1 MSRNPGARSRQCSLS
16 ASSGFTLLE
25 VVVALVILSTSGL
38 ALFSWISQ
46 NLATA
51 TRLQQSQ
58 IRSQLQLEGVSWLS
72 TINPATEPEGE
83 RELGG
88 MRLAWRSTLIEP
100 MRPEFDYGGGLLPR
114 WILGLYRLEASI
126 TRIDTGLRADWIQ
139 VAAGWRPATYS
150 SDGSPNVSN
159 SIRSP
164 SAGAQ
169 R

>member
-1 MSRNPGARSRQCSLS
+1 M
-16 ASSGFTLLE
+16 LE

-58 IRSQLQLEGVSWLS
+58 ARSQLQLEGVSWLS
-72 TINPATEPEGE
+72 TINPAVEPDGE
-83 RELGG
+83 RELSG
-88 MRLAWRSTLIEP
+88 MRLAWRATLIEP

-114 WILGLYRLEASI
+114 WILGLYRVEASV
-126 TRIDTGLRADWIQ
+126 TRIDTGLRADWVQ
-139 VAAGWRPATYS
+139 VVTGWKLATYS
-150 SDGSPNVSN
+150 SGGSPNVSN
-159 SIRSP
+159 SIGSP